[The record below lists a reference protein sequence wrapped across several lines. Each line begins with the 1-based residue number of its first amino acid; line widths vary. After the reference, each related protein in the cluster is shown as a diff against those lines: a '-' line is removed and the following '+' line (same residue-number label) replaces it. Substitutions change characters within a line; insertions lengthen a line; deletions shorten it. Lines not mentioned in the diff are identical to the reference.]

1 MCKKNEKY
9 IVGLGNPEKKY
20 SNTRHNIGF
29 QLIEEILA
37 KYDLKP
43 TLKNKLKSYYSEFE
57 LKGNKYKLFM
67 PNTYMNNS
75 GEAIRSIINWYRI
88 ESKQLLIIV
97 DDIDL
102 PLGKIRFRN
111 KGGSGGHNGLKS
123 IINQINS
130 ENFKRIRIGIG
141 TPPSLSGERDFNT
154 VSHVLGTISKEEK
167 NTFKKVFQII
177 IESIEKLNM
186 DNEDTIICELNSFK
200 IDN

>member
-1 MCKKNEKY
+1 MKDEIY
-9 IVGLGNPEKKY
+9 IVGLGNPDRKY
-20 SNTRHNIGF
+20 KSTRHNIGF
-29 QLIEEILA
+29 LLIEELVA
-37 KYDLKP
+37 KYNLKL
-43 TLKNKLKSYYSEFE
+43 TLKNKIKSFYSEFE
-57 LKGNKYKLFM
+57 LDGIKYKLFM

-75 GEAIRSIINWYRI
+75 GEAIRSIINWYGI
-88 ESKQLLIIV
+88 NLEQLLIIV

-102 PLGKIRFRN
+102 PLGKIRIRN

-123 IINQINS
+123 IINQVNS
-130 ENFKRIRIGIG
+130 EKFKRIRIGIG
-141 TPPSLSGERDFNT
+141 SPPSLSGERNFNT

-167 NTFKKVFQII
+167 KTLKKVFQII